1 MLPVEAIM
9 RLLLILVALFALPVC
24 AQGVVTY
31 PAHTAAPDY
40 CWVFELHLDHGAT
53 PVAANITVSLTTNS
67 TNGLRAR
74 LVDVHGHANQLPQA
88 EAMGTRSGWGSLVFN
103 FQTAV
108 RTGNHPLLLIFQPLT
123 PGGPSDCAGTVSSD
137 TGTLTGGGK
146 QHARSIEYN
155 GLFMPMGYYVSF
167 RDVFTTQA
175 VYSTTVELDF
185 GATPRALTFNF
196 EGSGSG
202 LDEIRVYDVTGG
214 NVLLNTLNAAPSGA
228 LATSSLTTTPSYSG
242 TVQLRV
248 EVQGDGSMGDVFW
261 ALWLQDGVVVTGATG
276 DGVPSV
282 GNPGGSK
289 GGGGGGGCTS
299 GESRIIA
306 PLLAAAVLLLRR
318 RRK

>member
-1 MLPVEAIM
+1 M
-9 RLLLILVALFALPVC
+9 RTLLLLALFALPLC

-31 PAHTAAPDY
+31 PAHTASPDY
-40 CWVFELHLDHGAT
+40 CWVFELHLDHGAA
-53 PVAANITVSLTTNS
+53 PVAANLTVSLTTNS
-67 TNGLRAR
+67 VHGLRAR
-74 LVDVHGHANQLPQA
+74 LVDVHGHATQAPQT

-103 FQTAV
+103 FQTAL
-108 RTGNHPLLLIFQPLT
+108 RAGSHPLLLIFQPLT
-123 PGGPSDCAGTVSSD
+123 PGGPSDAAGAVSSD

-146 QHARSIEYN
+146 QYARAIEHN

-167 RDVFTTQA
+167 RNVFTTQA

-185 GATPRALTFNF
+185 GATPRPLTFNF
-196 EGSGSG
+196 EGSGTG

-214 NVLLNTLNAAPSGA
+214 NVLLKTLTAAPSGA

-261 ALWLQDGVVVTGATG
+261 ALWLKDGVLVTGATG

-282 GNPGGSK
+282 GNPVAKSSN
-289 GGGGGGGCTS
+289 GGGCVAGQAAIVS
-299 GESRIIA
+299 
-306 PLLAAAVLLLRR
+306 PLLAACLLTLC
-318 RRK
+318 RRKK